1 MGLGIYEMIVGLE
14 ELNKKLSKIANNK
27 ETCRKI
33 LDDASM
39 MVEREAKIK
48 CPVSPN
54 GGELRESIE
63 GSIINNTQA
72 QVATNKEYAVWVHQG
87 TGLFAIKGDGR
98 KDVPWHY
105 QDEEGNWYSTVGQ
118 EPNPFLQRAL
128 EEKEEEIIEMARKK
142 LKEDIKNG

>member
-1 MGLGIYEMIVGLE
+1 MIIGLE
-14 ELNKKLSKIANNK
+14 DLNKKLSRIANPK

-33 LDDASM
+33 LNDASL

-48 CPVSPN
+48 SPVSPD
-54 GGELRESIE
+54 GGDLKNSIE
-63 GSIINNTQA
+63 GSVINDKQA

-87 TGLFAIKGDGR
+87 TGLFALKGDGR

-105 QDEEGNWYSTVGQ
+105 QDDEGNWYSTVGQ

-128 EEKEEEIIEMARKK
+128 EETEEKIIEMASKK
-142 LKEDIKNG
+142 LKEDINV